1 VTSGFDEWVAARTPS
16 LLRFAHLLAGT
27 DDDAERAVRTALARI
42 WSSWDQTLR
51 ADDPDLR
58 ARALVVQ
65 ACPSRRP
72 SRVRASVPVAV
83 GAGPAE
89 SVADVPAIGSWLE
102 AMPVRRRA
110 AVVLRLLEERSDLEI
125 ADVLGVSESSVR
137 AQLHRAFEALPPEL
151 PTSPDARDGV
161 LRGALAAYAASAPAQ
176 LRGVTPV
183 DAPPSRR
190 RGAGV
195 AAVAVLVLVAGVA
208 WVTHETRTPAGVIT
222 YPAVTAPTSWRVE
235 SYDGVQVRVPSTW
248 GWGGAP
254 VRADYFRGDK
264 LGACGANQAA
274 VNPDGARSSY
284 VSSATAFA
292 GRPAVMTD
300 LCMSWGSDGV
310 MPSTDALWFGSPLP
324 VGVKGLGSVVAET
337 RAVGGQHVTVFSAD
351 SHLRR
356 EILGTAEAVD
366 TDANGCPTVAV
377 QQPSPGP
384 ARLDPTSL
392 SVCVYSQDTGV
403 PVLQWSGREDAAAA
417 RRYVDAFG
425 RSATDP
431 AKPCVQTPN
440 GQWVALGVSGGGGG
454 DETRWDVVNLD
465 CSRIVGAD
473 QAEAPLLPATLDP
486 WAHNAIRAYV
496 SGPRSPTREIAA
508 YFRGALG

>member
-1 VTSGFDEWVAARTPS
+1 VASGFEEWVAARTPS

-27 DDDAERAVRTALARI
+27 DDAAERALRTALARLG
-42 WSSWDQTLR
+42 SSWDETRR

-58 ARALVVQ
+58 ARTLVVQ

-72 SRVRASVPVAV
+72 STVRARVPVAV

-89 SVADVPAIGSWLE
+89 SGVDGHAIGSWLE

-125 ADVLGVSESSVR
+125 ADVLGVSEASVR
-137 AQLHRAFEALPPEL
+137 AQLHRAFAALPPEL
-151 PTSPDARDGV
+151 PAAPDARDSV
-161 LRGALAAYAASAPAQ
+161 LREALTVRAAAAPVQ
-176 LRGVTPV
+176 LPRGVTPI
-183 DAPPSRR
+183 DAPAPRR

-195 AAVAVLVLVAGVA
+195 AAVAVLALVAGVA
-208 WVTHETRTPAGVIT
+208 WVTHETRTPVGVIT
-222 YPAVTAPTSWRVE
+222 YPSVTAPTSWRVE

-274 VNPDGARSSY
+274 VNSDGSRSSY
-284 VSSATAFA
+284 VSSVTPFA
-292 GRPAVMTD
+292 GRPAVMSD

-310 MPSTDALWFGSPLP
+310 MPSTDAVWFGSPLP

-356 EILGTAEAVD
+356 EVLGTAEAVD

-403 PVLQWSGREDAAAA
+403 PVLLWSGREDAAAA
-417 RRYVDAFG
+417 RSYVDAFG
-425 RSATDP
+425 RASTDP
-431 AKPCVQTPN
+431 AKPCAQTPN
-440 GQWVALGVSGGGGG
+440 GQWVALGVSGGG
-454 DETRWDVVNLD
+454 EEKRWDVVNLD

-473 QAEAPLLPATLDP
+473 RAEAPLMPATLDP
-486 WAHNAIRAYV
+486 WAHNAVKAYV
-496 SGPRSPTREIAA
+496 SGPRSPTPEIAA
-508 YFRGALG
+508 YFRGPLG